1 MDELKEN
8 HRLIGCCGIAM
19 IVGTLMIYLF
29 FWFLGGDS
37 IIAEH
42 PRWMVSKLE
51 WNPPSYVVIAQDD
64 NMERTVSAWSNYT
77 YRLKRMRPLSAK
89 NIAELDR
96 LVKKDKRWRKE
107 KLAHMQSSVEGLPK
121 KS

>member
-1 MDELKEN
+1 
-8 HRLIGCCGIAM
+8 
-19 IVGTLMIYLF
+19 MIYLF

-42 PRWMVSKLE
+42 PRWMVSKSE

-107 KLAHMQSSVEGLPK
+107 NWRICKVPWKGYLKNLEYPVHEKVKFSTFAPS
-121 KS
+121 